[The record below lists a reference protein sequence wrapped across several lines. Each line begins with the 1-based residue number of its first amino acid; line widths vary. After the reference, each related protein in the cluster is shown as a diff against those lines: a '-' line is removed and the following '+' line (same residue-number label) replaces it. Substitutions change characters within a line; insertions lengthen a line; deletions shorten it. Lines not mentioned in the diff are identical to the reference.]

1 MSIFT
6 CDEVHWRL
14 VELNIDHACGLA
26 SLVKI
31 IGGRLG
37 IFNIPNIIDVMVYN
51 SYETVNHALGG
62 SVVVERSLV
71 PGLLS
76 RAILIGS
83 IPYASIEDV
92 IVSVVVNRDLPWYIA
107 IIRELMRNN
116 NVRNNLR
123 WEWINEVLNR
133 FGFVRYFN
141 EIISQ

>member
-1 MSIFT
+1 MLKGPWF
-6 CDEVHWRL
+6 R
-14 VELNIDHACGLA
+14 
-26 SLVKI
+26 
-31 IGGRLG
+31 
-37 IFNIPNIIDVMVYN
+37 
-51 SYETVNHALGG
+51 
-62 SVVVERSLV
+62 
-71 PGLLS
+71 GLLS

>member
-1 MSIFT
+1 M
-6 CDEVHWRL
+6 
-14 VELNIDHACGLA
+14 NIDHACGLA
-26 SLVKI
+26 SLLKV

-37 IFNIPNIIDVMVYN
+37 IFNIPNIVDIMVYD
-51 SYETVNHALGG
+51 SYDTVNQALGD

-83 IPYASIEDV
+83 IPYASIEDI
-92 IVSVVVNRDLPWYIA
+92 IVSVVVNRGLSWYIA
-107 IIRELMRNN
+107 IIRELMRNS
-116 NVRNNLR
+116 NVRNSLR

-133 FGFVRYFN
+133 FGVARNFN

>member
-71 PGLLS
+71 PGATLA
-76 RAILIGS
+76 R
-83 IPYASIEDV
+83 
-92 IVSVVVNRDLPWYIA
+92 NTH
-107 IIRELMRNN
+107 REYSLC
-116 NVRNNLR
+116 VH
-123 WEWINEVLNR
+123 
-133 FGFVRYFN
+133 
-141 EIISQ
+141 